1 MQQQYVEQA
10 MNEKESQNKFL
21 EEIPEVQRP
30 WSYNIQAIG

>member
-21 EEIPEVQRP
+21 EQIPEVQKP
-30 WSYNIQAIG
+30 